1 MNAEVIRR
9 QYLDAMGISTW
20 ASRYQLP
27 HALETPVC
35 EWEDV
40 KPESSTP
47 SQRLHALLD
56 DAQQAEA
63 KRQVPQPSE
72 PAMASP
78 PAATSESSSPQ
89 ALRSLLGD
97 KTREA
102 PAPKVSIPS
111 SSDLAPSPPV
121 PEENTITESATDPV
135 KREALVFTL
144 SCCCIDDRWLTL
156 LPGQPDSV
164 EKRLLDNMLYV
175 ITGRKSVL
183 SDTFTFRWPPLA
195 NGPMPDNPL
204 EEARDGIHAFLNGA
218 ARRNGWQLERVL
230 WWGKAQESPFDDLL
244 NIHNGHSQ
252 TLGMP
257 VWQGDALPVL
267 CQSADAKRALLPALL
282 DLRAVLGA

>member
-27 HALETPVC
+27 HALETPAC
-35 EWEDV
+35 DWEDTR
-40 KPESSTP
+40 PERSTP

-72 PAMASP
+72 AAASS
-78 PAATSESSSPQ
+78 PAATSESLSPQ

-97 KTREA
+97 KAAET
-102 PAPKVSIPS
+102 PVPKGSIPP
-111 SSDLAPSPPV
+111 SSDLASSPPL
-121 PEENTITESATDPV
+121 PDENTITEAATELA
-135 KREALVFTL
+135 KHESLVFTL
-144 SCCCIDDRWLTL
+144 SCCCIEEHWLIL
-156 LPGQPDSV
+156 LPGQPESV
-164 EKRLLDNMLYV
+164 EKKLLDNMLHV
-175 ITGRKSVL
+175 IAGRKPVL

-195 NGPMPDNPL
+195 NGPLPDNPL
-204 EEARDGIHAFLNGA
+204 EEARDGIHAFLSGA
-218 ARRNGWQLERVL
+218 ARRNGWQLEHVL
-230 WWGKAQESPFDDLL
+230 WWGRAQESPFDDLL

-252 TLGMP
+252 TLDMP

-267 CQSADAKRALLPALL
+267 CQDTHAKRTLLPALL
-282 DLRAVLGA
+282 ELRSVLGA